1 MQACQNTDYNM
12 EFSHISVL
20 LEESINSLSVNQIGI
35 YVDGTLGGGG
45 HSSRLLSQ
53 SAGAKLIGIDRDTEA
68 LAAAKKRLECFGD
81 RVIYHH
87 GNYCQ
92 IKDILKQYNID
103 GIDGAILDLGVSSY
117 QLDNAE
123 RGFSY
128 NHNAK
133 LDMRMDR
140 SHGITAYDVVN
151 TYDKFRLA
159 KIFSD
164 YGEEKFAMRIAEKID
179 KFRQIKPVDTTF
191 ELAELIKEGIPAA
204 KRREGGHPA
213 KRVFQAIR
221 IEVNGEL
228 EVLKQS
234 VEDFFDCLKPG
245 GRLAIITFHSL
256 EDRIVKNCF
265 NNFCKGC
272 TCPPDFPICV
282 CGNKPKGKLVNKKP
296 IIAGEAELLGN
307 SRSSCAKLRVIEKL

>member
-1 MQACQNTDYNM
+1 MDYNM

-20 LEESINSLSVNQIGI
+20 LEESINSLSVKQIGI

-45 HSSRLLSQ
+45 HSSRLLTQ
-53 SAGAKLIGIDRDTEA
+53 SSGAKLIGIDRDTEA
-68 LAAAKKRLECFGD
+68 LAAAKKRLEKFGP

-87 GNYCQ
+87 GNYCE
-92 IKDILKQYNID
+92 IKEILKKYEID

-117 QLDNAE
+117 QLDNGE

-128 NHNAK
+128 NHDAK

-140 SHGITAYDVVN
+140 TKGITAYDVVN
-151 TYDKFRLA
+151 GYDKFRLA
-159 KIFSD
+159 RIFSD

-179 KFRQIKPVDTTF
+179 KFRKTKPVDTTF

-265 NNFCKGC
+265 NDFCKGC

-296 IIAGEAELLGN
+296 IIAGEDELSNN

>member
-1 MQACQNTDYNM
+1 M
-12 EFSHISVL
+12 EFSHVSVL
-20 LEESINSLSVNQIGI
+20 LEESINALSVKQVGI

-45 HSSRLLSQ
+45 HSSRLLTHSEN
-53 SAGAKLIGIDRDTEA
+53 ARLIGIDRDKEA
-68 LAAAKKRLECFGD
+68 LAAARKRLEKFGD
-81 RVIYHH
+81 RVTYCHA
-87 GNYCQ
+87 NYSQ
-92 IKDILKQYNID
+92 IKEILKNEGISQ
-103 GIDGAILDLGVSSY
+103 IDGAILDLGVSSY
-117 QLDNAE
+117 QLDNAG

-128 NHNAK
+128 NHDAA

-140 SHGITAYDVVN
+140 SQGKTAYDVVN
-151 TYDKFRLA
+151 GYDKIRLA
-159 KIFSD
+159 KIFRD
-164 YGEEKFAMRIAEKID
+164 YGEEKFAERIANKIEN
-179 KFRQIKPVDTTF
+179 FRQTKPVETTF
-191 ELAELIKEGIPAA
+191 ELVELIKEGIPAA

-234 VEDFFDCLKPG
+234 IQDFFDCLKPG

-265 NNFCKGC
+265 NDFCKGC

-282 CGNKPKGKLVNKKP
+282 CGNKPKGRLIFKKP
-296 IIAGEAELLGN
+296 VIAGKQELENN
-307 SRSSCAKLRVIEKL
+307 SRASCAKLRVIEKLG

>member
-1 MQACQNTDYNM
+1 M
-12 EFSHISVL
+12 EFSHVSVL
-20 LEESINSLSVNQIGI
+20 LEESINALSVKQVGI

-45 HSSRLLSQ
+45 HSSRLLTHSD
-53 SAGAKLIGIDRDTEA
+53 GAKLIGIDRDKEA
-68 LAAAKKRLECFGD
+68 LSAARKRLECFGD
-81 RVIYHH
+81 RVSYCH
-87 GNYCQ
+87 GNYCE
-92 IKDILKQYNID
+92 IKQILKDKGID
-103 GIDGAILDLGVSSY
+103 KIDGAILDLGVSSY
-117 QLDNAE
+117 QLDNGE

-140 SHGITAYDVVN
+140 SKGITAYDVVN
-151 TYDKFRLA
+151 GYEKHELVRIFR
-159 KIFSD
+159 D
-164 YGEEKFAMRIAEKID
+164 YGEEKFASQIANKIIG
-179 KFRQIKPVDTTF
+179 FRQTKPVETTF
-191 ELAELIKEGIPAA
+191 ELSELIKEGIPAA

-228 EVLKQS
+228 EVLRQS

-256 EDRIVKNCF
+256 EDRIVKQSF
-265 NNFCKGC
+265 NDFCKGC

-282 CGNKPKGKLVNKKP
+282 CGNKPRGRLVFKKP
-296 IIAGEAELLGN
+296 VIAGGAELEAN

>member
-1 MQACQNTDYNM
+1 MDYNM

-20 LEESINSLSVNQIGI
+20 LDESINSLSVKQIGI

-45 HSSRLLSQ
+45 HSSRLLTQ
-53 SAGAKLIGIDRDTEA
+53 SCGAKLIGIDRDTEA
-68 LAAAKKRLECFGD
+68 LSAAKKRLEPFGD
-81 RVIYHH
+81 RVTYHH
-87 GNYCQ
+87 GNYCE
-92 IKDILKQYNID
+92 IKEILKTYDID

-117 QLDNAE
+117 QLDNGD

-133 LDMRMDR
+133 LDMRMDQTT
-140 SHGITAYDVVN
+140 GISAYDVVN
-151 TYDKFRLA
+151 TYDKYRLA
-159 KIFSD
+159 RIFSD

-179 KFRQIKPVDTTF
+179 AFRKIKPVDTTF

-221 IEVNGEL
+221 IEVNNEL
-228 EVLKQS
+228 GVLKQS

-265 NNFCKGC
+265 NDFCKGC

-282 CGNKPKGKLVNKKP
+282 CGNKPKGKLVNRKP
-296 IIAGEAELLGN
+296 IIAGDCELSNN

>member
-1 MQACQNTDYNM
+1 MGCNM
-12 EFSHISVL
+12 EFSHVSVL
-20 LEESINSLSVNQIGI
+20 LEESINSLSVKQVGI

-45 HSSRLLSQ
+45 HSSRLLAQ
-53 SAGAKLIGIDRDTEA
+53 SDGAKLIGIDRDTEA
-68 LAAAKKRLECFGD
+68 LAASKKRLAEFGD

-87 GNYCQ
+87 GNYSQ
-92 IKDILKQYNID
+92 IKEILKNYNID
-103 GIDGAILDLGVSSY
+103 KIDGAILDLGVSSY

-128 NHNAK
+128 NHNAR
-133 LDMRMDR
+133 LDMRMDQ
-140 SHGITAYDVVN
+140 SQAKSAYDVIN
-151 TYDKFRLA
+151 GYDKFQLA
-159 KIFSD
+159 KIFRD

-179 KFRQIKPVDTTF
+179 NFRQTKPVETTF

-213 KRVFQAIR
+213 KRVFQAVR

-228 EVLKQS
+228 EVLKKS
-234 VEDFFDCLKPG
+234 VEDFFECLKPG

-256 EDRIVKNCF
+256 EDRIVKTCF
-265 NNFCKGC
+265 NDFCKGC

-282 CGNKPKGKLVNKKP
+282 CNNKPKGKLLFKKP
-296 IIAGEAELLGN
+296 VIAGEQELEEN
-307 SRSSCAKLRVIEKL
+307 SRSSCAKLRVIEKLD

>member
-1 MQACQNTDYNM
+1 M
-12 EFSHISVL
+12 EFSHVSVL
-20 LEESINSLSVNQIGI
+20 LEESINALSVKQVGI

-45 HSSRLLSQ
+45 HSSRLLTHSD
-53 SAGAKLIGIDRDTEA
+53 GAKLIGIDRDKEA
-68 LAAAKKRLECFGD
+68 LSAARKRLECFGD
-81 RVIYHH
+81 RVSYCH
-87 GNYCQ
+87 GNYCE
-92 IKDILKQYNID
+92 IKQILKDKGID
-103 GIDGAILDLGVSSY
+103 KIDGAILDLGVSSY
-117 QLDNAE
+117 QLDNGE

-140 SHGITAYDVVN
+140 SKGITAYDVVN
-151 TYDKFRLA
+151 GYEKHELVRIFR
-159 KIFSD
+159 D
-164 YGEEKFAMRIAEKID
+164 YGEEKFASQIANKIIG
-179 KFRQIKPVDTTF
+179 FRQTKPVETTF
-191 ELAELIKEGIPAA
+191 ELSELIKEGIPAA

-228 EVLKQS
+228 EVLRQS

-256 EDRIVKNCF
+256 EDRIVKQSF
-265 NNFCKGC
+265 NDFCKGC

-282 CGNKPKGKLVNKKP
+282 CGNKPRGRLVFKKP
-296 IIAGEAELLGN
+296 VIAGGAELEVN